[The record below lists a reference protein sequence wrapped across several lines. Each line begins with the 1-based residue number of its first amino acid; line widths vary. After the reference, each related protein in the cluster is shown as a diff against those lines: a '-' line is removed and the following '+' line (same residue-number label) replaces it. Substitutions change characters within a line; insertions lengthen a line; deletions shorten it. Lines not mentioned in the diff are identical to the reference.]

1 MKPKRLLVML
11 AVMSMALLAT
21 ARNEQ
26 VKLWSEGLLRWDD
39 FKGLPTLLLTPS
51 SMVVTLDVDSRIEGT
66 GNHQRVALE
75 ALAKMHCDQSSAD
88 STRCTPQRLRYHQ
101 LQFDLLE
108 YYRRRLQDEINNGS
122 TGIEVEKRLNEF
134 RNEYRKR
141 CEQIDLETG
150 QGTDDHRLQDWEY
163 TVRRQLD
170 ELGLPPVPRV
180 SARKWNYG
188 IYGGVGAEF
197 PTGRLHDNFNGSATF
212 QIGLTGG
219 YRDLRL
225 KADIA
230 YGQPGLRN
238 KNIFNVPDSAGFA
251 MQGNGSSSATHLMV
265 GVQLG
270 YTVLRHGRLSVT
282 PNVGMHYSV
291 ISWELENYSYLKTD
305 DGDHLRYI
313 TSTERRRLHSCN
325 WMASIDFDI
334 RLASHVNA
342 SPILGG
348 SDREQFTSNLRI
360 TPWVARAG
368 YDKCDPAVK
377 GYSFGFTVAYLGL
390 ARLLTF

>member
-1 MKPKRLLVML
+1 MMKRVF
-11 AVMSMALLAT
+11 LLACAAWIAFFAV
-21 ARNEQ
+21 ARDEQ
-26 VKLWSEGLLRWDD
+26 VKQWSDGMLQWSD
-39 FKGLPTLLLTPS
+39 FKGLPTLLLEPS
-51 SMVVTLDVDSRIEGT
+51 SMVATLDVNSRIEGE
-66 GNHQRVALE
+66 GSRQRVALE
-75 ALAKMHCDQSSAD
+75 ALATMHCEQSAAD
-88 STRCTPQRLRYHQ
+88 TTRCTSQRLRYHQ

-122 TGIEVEKRLNEF
+122 TGIEVEKSLKEF
-134 RNEYRKR
+134 RNEYRTR
-141 CEQIDLETG
+141 CEQIARETS

-197 PTGRLHDNFNGSATF
+197 PTGQLHDNFGASATF
-212 QIGLTGG
+212 QLGLTGG

-230 YGQPGLRN
+230 YGQPGIRN
-238 KNIFNVPDSAGFA
+238 ANVYNVPDSAGFA
-251 MQGNGSSSATHLMV
+251 MQGNASSSATHLMV

-270 YTVLRHGRLSVT
+270 YTVLRSGRLSIT

-291 ISWELENYSYLKTD
+291 YSWELENYSWYKNEQ
-305 DGDHLRYI
+305 GDHLRYI
-313 TSTERRRLHSCN
+313 TSTERRRLHSCS
-325 WMASIDFDI
+325 WMASIDFDV

-360 TPWVARAG
+360 TPWVARAS

-390 ARLLTF
+390 ARLLSF